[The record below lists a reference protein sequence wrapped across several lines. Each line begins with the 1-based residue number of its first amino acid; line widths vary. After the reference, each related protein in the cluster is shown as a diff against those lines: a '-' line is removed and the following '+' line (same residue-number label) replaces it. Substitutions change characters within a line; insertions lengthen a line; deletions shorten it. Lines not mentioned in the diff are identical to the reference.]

1 MAEHDPI
8 ADRLD
13 ALRGDVETLRLASPA
28 AVRRRGDVRRARRT
42 AVTGVTA
49 LLVLAAGAGAAFGVL
64 GGDRGTQQS
73 VATPPTASSAPPTS
87 PTPTPSPTAVLPLD
101 PAQAARAA
109 LLPADALDAD
119 ATAEERFP
127 DTDLNPCRYDN
138 DQPHDVTL
146 WQVISTAAGTE
157 VHQRV
162 IVWPDVS
169 VAKSHWN
176 AVHNDLVAC
185 PAASGRYGPLQVS
198 PMGPLAG
205 GWAIE
210 LPSGAAPT
218 QVYAAGFNVGRV
230 TSEIYFT
237 DPSAPAGAESV
248 RQSQF
253 HALADA
259 AAQRLANAVHGN
271 SAHDETAATAPPSS
285 SP

>member
-8 ADRLD
+8 AERLD
-13 ALRGDVETLRLASPA
+13 ALRGDVDTLSMASPA
-28 AVRRRGDVRRARRT
+28 VVRKRGDVRRTRRT
-42 AVTGVTA
+42 AATA
-49 LLVLAAGAGAAFGVL
+49 LASVLVLAAGAGVAVGAL
-64 GGDRGTQQS
+64 NDRQPQQS
-73 VATPPTASSAPPTS
+73 VASPPSPTASAAPSSSAPTTPR
-87 PTPTPSPTAVLPLD
+87 PTPTPIPPQRIAE
-101 PAQAARAA
+101 AA
-109 LLPADALDAD
+109 LLPASALGPDAV
-119 ATAEERFP
+119 AEERFP

-146 WQVISTAAGTE
+146 WQVIKTPSGAE

-169 VAKSHWN
+169 VAKEHWN
-176 AVHNDLVAC
+176 AVHLDLVAC
-185 PAASGRYGPLQVS
+185 PAASGRFGPLQVS

-253 HALADA
+253 HALATA
-259 AAQRLANAVHGN
+259 AAGRLA
-271 SAHDETAATAPPSS
+271 ELAPHAR
-285 SP
+285 